1 MQAFTALLLSMTL
14 PQAGVRFVD
23 RTDRAGISF
32 RHENSATDEKYMVET
47 MGAGGGFL
55 DYDGDLDI
63 TS

>member
-1 MQAFTALLLSMTL
+1 MTL
-14 PQAGVRFVD
+14 PQAGFRFVD

-47 MGAGGGFL
+47 MGAGDGFL
-55 DYDGDLDI
+55 DYDGDGDFDI